1 MPKLRQTGQQVGRAL
16 VEARPAGALLA
27 VPLVVWAGL
36 ICLHR
41 GGVYLVGLAPA
52 AILVAGLVRWL
63 CRQGWTVLRRAA
75 ANALVALACASVF
88 TLALGPR
95 LLGYETMTVLS
106 TSMEGT
112 FNPGDIILVSR
123 EPISSVR
130 AGQVLSFHV
139 PIGDHHVVT
148 HRVRT
153 VQRLHGETLIQTKGD
168 ANPIADPWRAQLH
181 GRYVWR
187 YRGRLPYAGY
197 PLLFL
202 RGRTVQRIGL
212 YGAPA
217 LLVPLLLL
225 EIWVPGG
232 TAALRRRLRH
242 A

>member
-1 MPKLRQTGQQVGRAL
+1 MGKQPQRGQQAGRAL
-16 VEARPAGALLA
+16 GEARPAGALLA
-27 VPLVVWAGL
+27 VPFVLWAGL
-36 ICLHR
+36 FCLHR

-52 AILVAGLVRWL
+52 AILVAALVRWL
-63 CRQGWTVLRRAA
+63 CRQGLTVLRRAA
-75 ANALVALACASVF
+75 ANALVAVACMSVF
-88 TLALGPR
+88 ALALGPR

-153 VQRLHGETLIQTKGD
+153 VQRVHGETLIQTKGD
-168 ANPIADPWRAQLH
+168 ANSVADPWRAALH
-181 GRYVWR
+181 GGYVWR
-187 YRGRLPYAGY
+187 YRGRLQYAGY

-212 YGAPA
+212 YAAPA
-217 LLVPLLLL
+217 LLVPLLLFQ
-225 EIWVPGG
+225 IWMPGG
-232 TAALRRRLRH
+232 AAALRRRLGH